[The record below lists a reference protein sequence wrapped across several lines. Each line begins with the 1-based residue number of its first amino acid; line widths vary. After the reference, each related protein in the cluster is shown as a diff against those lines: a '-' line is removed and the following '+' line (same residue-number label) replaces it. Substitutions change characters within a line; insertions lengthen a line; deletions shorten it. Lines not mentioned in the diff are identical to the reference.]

1 MADFEIRSS
10 AIQSDGQKLTGYVVK
25 WDKPSEVLYGEF
37 IECFSPHAFK
47 QSLEANTDIRAL
59 FEHDHT
65 KLLGRTRS
73 GTLSLREDSTGLYF
87 ELIPPDTTLG
97 KDLLVSVSRG
107 DIQGMS
113 FGFIPTSE
121 EWNFETTPYTRTI
134 KGAELKEITVT
145 SIPAYPDSNV
155 QLAKRSMELAKN
167 AHYDKQLSPLF
178 ARWVEVEEL

>member
-1 MADFEIRSS
+1 
-10 AIQSDGQKLTGYVVK
+10 
-25 WDKPSEVLYGEF
+25 
-37 IECFSPHAFK
+37 
-47 QSLEANTDIRAL
+47 
-59 FEHDHT
+59 
-65 KLLGRTRS
+65 
-73 GTLSLREDSTGLYF
+73 
-87 ELIPPDTTLG
+87 
-97 KDLLVSVSRG
+97 
-107 DIQGMS
+107 MS